1 MRMLLEQI
9 KNSTFVGNSIK
20 MKRFLGILI
29 CAFAFNG
36 CDDGNLTL
44 ETINFEDVAT
54 QSCTD
59 NNIIYKLKEKEALLL
74 EIPKTTFVNNPTIP
88 GTPAIFEINNTTNR
102 VVYRFYN
109 GTVVADN
116 ICNTIPPALPN
127 VTDQWTATSGK
138 IEIITTTITE
148 PGSVTGST
156 KITGYNHN
164 IAFSNIT
171 FAKTSGTQ
179 VYETFP
185 FGDYITPAT
194 PLPFG
199 FDKVVEQCPSSKQ
212 IYNYTSSEALTIDK
226 IDPALI
232 VNAETPL
239 NTPRTGLIGSINNKL
254 TYRLYSNGILT
265 PSYFCNTT
273 VPLLPTVSE
282 EWNGISGVS
291 GVSGIIEVTTIKSGT
306 TAFKHTIVI
315 KNATLMKDNSS
326 FKLGDNYIYG
336 DLLTN

>member
-54 QSCTD
+54 QSCST

-74 EIPKTTFVNNPTIP
+74 EIPKTSFVNEPTVP
-88 GTPAIFEINNTTNR
+88 GTPTIIDIDNSTYR

-109 GTVVADN
+109 GTVAVDN

-127 VTDQWTATSGK
+127 VTDQWKATSGK
-138 IEIITTTITE
+138 IQIITTTITE
-148 PGSVTGST
+148 AGPIAGST
-156 KITGYNHN
+156 KISGYNHN

-171 FAKTSGTQ
+171 FEKTNGTQ

-185 FGDYITPAT
+185 FGNYITTAT

-199 FDKVVEQCPSSKQ
+199 FDKVVEQCPTSKQ
-212 IYNYTSSEALTIDK
+212 IYNYTSSEALTLD

-232 VNAETPL
+232 VNTETPL
-239 NTPRTGLIGSINNKL
+239 NTPRTGLIGSIKNKL
-254 TYRLYSNGILT
+254 AYRLYNGVLK
-265 PSYFCNTT
+265 PEYFCNLITP
-273 VPLLPTVSE
+273 PLPLVSE
-282 EWNGISGVS
+282 EWNGVNGVS

-306 TAFKHTIVI
+306 TAYKHTIVI
-315 KNATLMKDNSS
+315 KNATLIKGNSS
-326 FKLGDNYIYG
+326 FKLGDSYIYG
-336 DLLTN
+336 DLTN